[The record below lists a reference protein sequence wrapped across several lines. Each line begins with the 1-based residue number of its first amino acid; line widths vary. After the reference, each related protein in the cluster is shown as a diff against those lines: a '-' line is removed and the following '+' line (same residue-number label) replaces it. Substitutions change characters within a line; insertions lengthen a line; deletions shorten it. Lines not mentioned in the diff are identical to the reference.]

1 MRFKLLARAERRD
14 RALGGPVPG
23 SRGVSARPG
32 RLNTGLPP
40 HLEEDVRLVGALAE
54 LFATVAAERLLNDD
68 PSANAS
74 RPTLPAIAL
83 AAGAALCM
91 PLLERQAIRRP
102 GRRNQDQKDLVTR
115 VARRSWRSSP
125 SPTRSS
131 GAPGA
136 AETTANVRASGLLS
150 IIPPSTKGEG
160 PHAYA

>member
-23 SRGVSARPG
+23 SRGASARPG

-68 PSANAS
+68 PSGNAS
-74 RPTLPAIAL
+74 RPTLP
-83 AAGAALCM
+83 
-91 PLLERQAIRRP
+91 
-102 GRRNQDQKDLVTR
+102 
-115 VARRSWRSSP
+115 
-125 SPTRSS
+125 
-131 GAPGA
+131 
-136 AETTANVRASGLLS
+136 LS
-150 IIPPSTKGEG
+150 IVPPSTKGEG

>member
-23 SRGVSARPG
+23 SRGASARPG

-68 PSANAS
+68 PSGNAS

-83 AAGAALCM
+83 AAGAALCV
-91 PLLERQAIRRP
+91 PLLERQATRRP
-102 GRRNQDQKDLVTR
+102 GRRNRDQKDLVTR

-125 SPTRSS
+125 SPMRSS
-131 GAPGA
+131 GAPDA
-136 AETTANVRASGLLS
+136 AERTANDRASGPLS
-150 IIPPSTKGEG
+150 IVPPSTKGEG